1 MSDEI
6 IVHPGPMSAYRD
18 LFDQEILNLA
28 PTPPTFDRSLDEIMA
43 EVRST
48 IRKVTITRTL
58 DKPHRLIAKVLNE
71 DEKRKQK
78 TNDLPMSFIL
88 DKPLFE
94 SPFERRR
101 LRLLDSI
108 FKALDNYG
116 MRSWLDGKYARDV
129 GAYINDQAISFKI
142 DDKKA
147 DLSQGHVDYK
157 PCLNPSGKMKIVIY
171 GTYCETK
178 PRRTWE
184 DVEDGLIEKSITEIV
199 IAVVEAG
206 ERQYRYSAQRSYEFI
221 LQRKAKLIEEARI
234 KKEEN
239 ERKEREHRI
248 QLEQK
253 RIERL
258 LSHATELRQAQ
269 DIRAYVQGVKS
280 LLNSDASTEFQEWE
294 RWALAQADRID
305 PVVSGRFKDIIK

>member
-1 MSDEI
+1 
-6 IVHPGPMSAYRD
+6 
-18 LFDQEILNLA
+18 
-28 PTPPTFDRSLDEIMA
+28 
-43 EVRST
+43 
-48 IRKVTITRTL
+48 
-58 DKPHRLIAKVLNE
+58 
-71 DEKRKQK
+71 
-78 TNDLPMSFIL
+78 
-88 DKPLFE
+88 
-94 SPFERRR
+94 
-101 LRLLDSI
+101 
-108 FKALDNYG
+108 

-234 KKEEN
+234 KK
-239 ERKEREHRI
+239 
-248 QLEQK
+248 K
-253 RIERL
+253 RTNAKNASTGFNWNKSGSNDFYPML
-258 LSHATELRQAQ
+258 LSYGRPRTFVPMS
-269 DIRAYVQGVKS
+269 RA
-280 LLNSDASTEFQEWE
+280 
-294 RWALAQADRID
+294 
-305 PVVSGRFKDIIK
+305 